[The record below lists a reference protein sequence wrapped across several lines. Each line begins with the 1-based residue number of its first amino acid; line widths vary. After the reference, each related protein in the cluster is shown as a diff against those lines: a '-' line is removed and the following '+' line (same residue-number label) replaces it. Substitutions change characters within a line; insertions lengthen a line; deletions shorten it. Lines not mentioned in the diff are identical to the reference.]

1 MQMQD
6 TARIAQQL
14 FACIRRAHIMPGT
27 FQKRLSGSFLQP
39 YDLLTYG
46 RLGRVQLQGRSRKTA
61 AVDDRREGPQKI
73 KIESSIH
80 KPTGCQFNI

>member
-1 MQMQD
+1 MQVQD

-46 RLGRVQLQGRSRKTA
+46 RLGRVQLQGRSRKTT
-61 AVDDRREGPQKI
+61 AVDNSHEGPQKI
-73 KIESSIH
+73 EIERSIH
-80 KPTGCQFNI
+80 KPTGFQFNI